1 MSRGLSH
8 APCRHQEYHPV
19 LAALC
24 LFLAAQLVHAADAG
38 ASNQAGYLTEQD
50 LLGDIPT
57 ITSVTGLDQRISDS
71 PASITIIDREQ
82 IRSSGVVYLADIFRL
97 VPGMQV
103 YHVNG
108 NRFAVTAHG
117 MSNEF
122 PSRLEVRVDG
132 RSVYLPLL
140 STIEWTSLGVEL
152 DDIERI
158 EVVRGSNVPAQGSN
172 AFLGS
177 INIITRH
184 PVQDQGSQLK
194 VTVGDQQAHQYSLR
208 HNDHIAD
215 IDFRLTAGYQDSDG
229 FRGLRDGQSG
239 GFIDLRADYN
249 PSLRDEIE
257 LQLGY
262 SRSTLGTGDGDDPG
276 GFRDVRFHSNHQYLQ
291 WQHRLAGGD
300 IIRLKFFHNA
310 FMMNDRTDLG
320 QLSTLI
326 APIPPAFIG
335 QPDQAIFVGD
345 QDHLTERYDL
355 ELNHTLRPF
364 NTTRLV
370 WGIGTRYD
378 RLDSDWLL
386 DGAEPAHNASY
397 RLFGN
402 LEWRPFHWLVFN
414 AGMMLE
420 DNEIVG
426 TQFSPRAA
434 VNVHL
439 LPTHTLRL
447 SATQAHRTPSLLEA
461 NDRQVVRFLDGSIGD
476 VQNLAAPDL
485 QEEDL
490 TSYEL
495 GYVGRWP
502 RLGLEADLKYYLEVV
517 RRGIDNAKLTGYPGD
532 LIGGFFLKD
541 NILHWN
547 INGLDSQI
555 AWRPDHH
562 DRVSL
567 QYSYADADGIRVR
580 NPNDIATMKNR
591 IPRHTFSFL
600 GSHSFASGITTSLAY
615 YRMSPVKW
623 LGGKALNWYGRTDFR
638 IGIPLHAA
646 HIDGEASFTVQ
657 NLFNQVYLEF
667 QDNNRFERR
676 VYFQIRLGIL

>member
-1 MSRGLSH
+1 MRGFRYPYP
-8 APCRHQEYHPV
+8 AV
-19 LAALC
+19 LARLKLLMLGLLC
-24 LFLAAQLVHAADAG
+24 TTSLHAAATAGVDAG
-38 ASNQAGYLTEQD
+38 AGYLTEQD

-71 PASITIIDREQ
+71 PASITIIDRDL
-82 IRSSGVVYLADIFRL
+82 IRTSGVVHLADIFRL

-140 STIEWTSLGVEL
+140 STIEWSSLGLEL

-184 PVQDQGSQLK
+184 PLQDAGTLAK
-194 VTVGDQQAHQYSLR
+194 VTVGDQQAHRYSLR
-208 HNDHIAD
+208 HNGHLAD
-215 IDFRLTAGYQDSDG
+215 IDYRLTAGYTDSDG
-229 FRGLRDGQSG
+229 FRRLRDGQAG
-239 GFIDLRADYN
+239 GFIDLRADYD

-262 SRSTLGTGDGDDPG
+262 SQSTIGVGDGDNPA
-276 GFRDVRFHSNHQYLQ
+276 GFHDVRFHSNHQYLQ
-291 WQHRLAGGD
+291 WQHRLAGD
-300 IIRLKFFHNA
+300 NRIQVKFFHNA
-310 FMMNDRTDLG
+310 FMMNDRQFLG
-320 QLSTLI
+320 QLSALI
-326 APIPPAFIG
+326 APIPPALIG
-335 QPDQAIFVGD
+335 QPDQPIFIGD
-345 QDHLTERYDL
+345 RDNLTERYDL
-355 ELNHTLRPF
+355 EFNHSLRPLAK
-364 NTTRLV
+364 TRLF
-370 WGIGTRYD
+370 WGIGARYD
-378 RLDSDWLL
+378 RLDSNWLL
-386 DGAEPAHNASY
+386 DGAAPVHNASY

-414 AGMMLE
+414 AGTMIE

-426 TQFSPRAA
+426 TQVSPRAA
-434 VNVHL
+434 VNIHL
-439 LPTHTLRL
+439 SPQHTLRL
-447 SATQAHRTPSLLEA
+447 SATEAHRTPSLLEA
-461 NDRQVVRFLDGSIGD
+461 NDRQIVRFLDGSIGD

-495 GYVGRWP
+495 GYIGRWP
-502 RLGLEADLKYYLEVV
+502 RLGLQADFKYYLEVV
-517 RRGIDNAKLTGYPGD
+517 RRGIDDAKLSGYPGD
-532 LIGGFFLKD
+532 LISGFFLKD

-555 AWRPDHH
+555 TWRPGHH
-562 DRVSL
+562 DRLTL

-580 NPNDIATMKNR
+580 NPNDISSMKNR
-591 IPRHTFSFL
+591 IPRHTFSIL
-600 GSHSFASGITTSLAY
+600 GSHRFAGGIETSLAY
-615 YRMSPVKW
+615 YRVSPVKW
-623 LGGKALNWYGRTDFR
+623 LGGKSLGWYGRTDFR
-638 IGIPLHAA
+638 IGIPLQAA
-646 HIDGEASFTVQ
+646 HIEGEASFTVQ
-657 NLFNQVYLEF
+657 NLFNQDYIEY
-667 QDNNRFERR
+667 QANNVFERR
-676 VYFQIRLGIL
+676 VYFQVRLGIL